1 MESHDP
7 VELVSGLEDLEALPL
22 EERVGALGELYE
34 LLQSALDAP
43 DAL

>member
-7 VELVSGLEDLEALPL
+7 EELVCGLEDREALPL
-22 EERVGALGELYE
+22 EERVGALRELYE
-34 LLQSALDAP
+34 LLLSALDAP